1 MSRAERA
8 GDDGQPNPT
17 PTVTLSYDSLSR
29 EGRELRLVRFSNLAS
44 STEVELMQCRVS
56 LNDPPSYRA
65 LSYIWGDPTPT
76 KSIRVN
82 GRPLPVAHNVHQAL
96 LDVRRGGDGQEWLW
110 VDSICINQD
119 NSEERSWQVAEMGHI
134 FGRAALVYIWL
145 GPNSDDSDAVLRM
158 AQRIGPDAH
167 RAGVADLWFG
177 WPSFKYQPEKLQGK
191 TDSVERRES
200 FLAQALDDEEL
211 RSPRLLDAI
220 GSVLN
225 RPNWYRAWIVQEIA
239 LARNGLVLCGDERV
253 SLDAFDA
260 ALATIF
266 FCKNGDFARGH
277 LQWRNFGAGLNNNL
291 FRLRG
296 LVARRQRGRKQKTSL
311 LEFLL
316 SDFLAAPGRPFY
328 MASDPRDIIF
338 GLLGV
343 AADTECLGLR
353 PDYTQTVAE
362 VYTAATRAM
371 VERCPHYSLDYCAF
385 PKDMDD
391 LPTWV
396 PDWQRVGRFGL
407 GVPGQPMSYRNL
419 FNSAADRVQPPPPT
433 GLFPTHAH
441 GIPAWRVLRQRGCLV
456 DVVTSVFTGDEHC
469 SSTEPALKLSK
480 ALARQGEQRSRILQA
495 ILKFTIAAHLELD
508 GAQLETILWRTVV
521 ADSMPIE
528 RCTVDYDAPAARIFR
543 QQPVPVATLSEAQV
557 GYILRN
563 TYPFPHKPDPIATQ
577 VKVDEYSEL
586 VLRQA
591 SASCRRRTLFATA
604 EGRLGLGPENVRTG
618 DVVTI
623 LLGTPVPI
631 VLRPAANCFTYVGD
645 AYVHGIMDGQFMKGD
660 PLEEDFDIT

>member
-1 MSRAERA
+1 MPAIMA
-8 GDDGQPNPT
+8 NVNPA
-17 PTVTLSYDSLSR
+17 PTATFSYDSLSR
-29 EGRELRLVRFSNLAS
+29 EDRELRLVRFSHSAS
-44 STEVELMQCRVS
+44 STEVELILRRLS
-56 LNDPPSYRA
+56 LNDPPSYHA

-76 KSIRVN
+76 NSIRVN
-82 GRPLPVAHNVHQAL
+82 GRPLPVAHNLHQAL
-96 LDVRRGGDGQEWLW
+96 LDLRRGGDAQEWLW
-110 VDSICINQD
+110 VDAICINQD
-119 NSEERSWQVAEMGHI
+119 NLQERSWQVAQMGHI
-134 FGRAALVYIWL
+134 FSCAALVYIWL

-177 WPSFKYQPEKLQGK
+177 WTSFKYQPEKLQENA
-191 TDSVERRES
+191 DSVERRES

-211 RSPRLLDAI
+211 RSPRLPAAI
-220 GSVLN
+220 ESFLN
-225 RPNWYRAWIVQEIA
+225 RPSWYRAWIVQEIA
-239 LARNGLVLCGDERV
+239 LARNGLVLCGAERV

-277 LQWRNFGAGLNNNL
+277 PLWRDFGADLNNNL

-296 LVARRQRGRKQKTSL
+296 LVARRQRRRNQKAGL

-316 SDFLAAPGRPFY
+316 SDFMGAPGRPFY

-343 AADTECLGLR
+343 AADMECLGLR
-353 PDYTQTVAE
+353 PDYTQPVAE
-362 VYTAATRAM
+362 VYAAATRAM

-396 PDWQRVGRFGL
+396 PDWQRVCRFGFVS
-407 GVPGQPMSYRNL
+407 GKPMSYRNL
-419 FNSAADRVQPPPPT
+419 FNSSADRVQPPPPT
-433 GLFPTHAH
+433 GSLPAPPQ
-441 GIPAWRVLRQRGCLV
+441 GIPAWRVLRRRGCSV
-456 DVVTSVFTGDEHC
+456 DVVTTVFAVDEHC
-469 SSTEPALKLSK
+469 SSTEPALALSK
-480 ALARQGEQRSRILQA
+480 ALAWQGEQRTRILQA
-495 ILKFTIAAHLELD
+495 ILRFTIAAHLELG

-521 ADSMPIE
+521 ADFMSIE
-528 RCTVDYDAPAARIFR
+528 RCTIDYDAPAARIFR
-543 QQPVPVATLSEAQV
+543 QQPVPVATLTEAQL
-557 GYILRN
+557 GYMLRN
-563 TYPFPHKPDPIATQ
+563 THPFTHRPDPIATR

-586 VLRQA
+586 LLRQA
-591 SASCRRRTLFATA
+591 STRCRGRTLFATA
-604 EGRLGLGPENVRTG
+604 GGRLGLGPENVQKG
-618 DVVTI
+618 DVVAI

-631 VLRPAANCFTYVGD
+631 VLRPAADCFTYVGD
-645 AYVHGIMDGQFMKGD
+645 AYIHGIMDGQFMRGD